1 MIGRFN
7 PAGLLAGRPDVQK
20 QAMMAQQQPETRQGL
35 LGRTRGVI
43 GGLLGGIQSAAE
55 RGSPEM
61 NWADRA
67 MIIGGGLRQIGGVDN
82 ALMDARGFVD
92 QGIQGRQQ
100 QQAMQQQQEQ
110 MAQFRASLPPE
121 QQALFDMNPEGFLTQ
136 MTQAEFRAPNFQAFG
151 EDIYRTDSGLEHVGE
166 VRRGP
171 TDAIRTLEE
180 LSNRPDLMA
189 AEERRRQAGASRTN
203 VNVQPAVPNREDILS
218 IDGDFVTVRDPES
231 EAGVR
236 RIAIPGSATDT
247 RQRMSEDERVEQDA
261 ARFRNFMR
269 TSGTAIQD
277 INRSLEQVSENPL
290 LVGAIGAGLANLPE
304 TEQRVIRE
312 RVRSIAGNI
321 GVEEIM
327 AFREQGGTLGA
338 IPMAQQVAFQQLRGA
353 LDQDLPFDEWMQNLM
368 RLNNL
373 YMDMMFPDGVPQD
386 APYYEL
392 PFDQFGRAREF
403 TQDSPAQPRTAIE
416 MAVLPAGAFYI
427 DPDDGQ
433 LYRKRG
439 R

>member
-43 GGLLGGIQSAAE
+43 GGLLGGIQGAAE
-55 RGSPEM
+55 RGSPDM
-61 NWADRA
+61 NWGERA
-67 MIIGGGLRQIGGVDN
+67 MILGGGLQQLGGQQG
-82 ALMDARGFVD
+82 ALMDSAGFVD
-92 QGIQGRQQ
+92 QRVQGRQQ
-100 QQAMQQQQEQ
+100 EQAMQQQQEQ

-121 QQALFDMNPEGFLTQ
+121 QQQLFDMDPEGFLTQ
-136 MTQAEFRAPNFQAFG
+136 MTQAEFREAPQDPTA
-151 EDIYRTDSGLEHVGE
+151 
-166 VRRGP
+166 VREYQLAQQQGFEGSFMDF
-171 TDAIRTLEE
+171 DAQ
-180 LSNRPDLMA
+180 
-189 AEERRRQAGASRTN
+189 RRAASRPQTN
-203 VNVQPAVPNREDILS
+203 VNVQPAVPDREDVLS

-231 EAGVR
+231 PAGVR
-236 RIAIPGSATDT
+236 RIPIPGSATDL

-277 INRSLEQVSENPL
+277 INRSLEQVSDNPR
-290 LVGAIGAGLANLPE
+290 LVGAIGSGLANVPE

-312 RVRSIAGNI
+312 RMRSVAGNI

-327 AFREQGGTLGA
+327 GFREQGGTLGA

-353 LDQDLPFDEWMQNLM
+353 IDNDLPFDEWMQNAM

-373 YMDMMFPDGVPQD
+373 YMDMMFPDGAPED

-392 PFDQFGRAREF
+392 PFDQYGRAREF
-403 TQDSPAQPRTAIE
+403 TQDSPARPRTNIE
-416 MAVLPAGAFYI
+416 MAILPAGAFYV